1 MTIGI
6 RYTVAKSIQRP
17 TFGDQFVSICWSFLP
32 SGGCQINIRQVQIL
46 RLGEYIVNLHDMA
59 IVPAFFSHT
68 ASKSPWRCMT
78 RIAGAAILALGIARS
93 ASVVGQV
100 PPTEK
105 QEVVDEYHG
114 SRVEDPYRWLEGGAL
129 IEDPAE
135 ADALEQKVAAWT
147 DRQNDY
153 TRAVLDGL
161 PGREAL
167 FARMEELMTVES
179 IGTPQ
184 MHGRYY
190 FYSRQQGDENQAVL
204 YVREGLD
211 GEPRVLLDP
220 NTLDE
225 AGLTSLDWTA
235 PNHDGTLMAFGLSHA
250 GNEIS
255 TLYVMD
261 VKTGAWLADEIPS
274 NAQSVYW
281 MPDSSGFL
289 YEWRRDVDD
298 PYSVQIRYHTVG
310 QHYRQ
315 DPVLFEQFDK
325 TWGPA
330 AWLSRDGRWMILM
343 YWTGT
348 DSNDLWVID
357 FDRWRRTGE
366 FVRETIVAGEKATFT
381 PSAIS
386 GDSMYMH
393 TTLGA
398 SNGCVYRVDL
408 NKPGR
413 DHWTL
418 LIPELPDAVL
428 STVSAARGLL
438 IASYD
443 YKAHTMIDRFDFDGN
458 HLGELDMPG
467 IGSAWI
473 STSVDRT
480 EAFLNYSSF
489 NEPPTIYHIE
499 LAENTRELWARPEV
513 PIDPSIV
520 EVSQVTYESK
530 DGTPVTMFVVHK
542 KGLELDGNNPTILS
556 GYGGFNISM
565 TPWFSKTM
573 FPWYE
578 AGGVMAVPNLRG
590 GGEYGHAW
598 HQAGMLENK
607 QNVFDDF
614 IAAAE
619 WLIANGYTNPSKLAI
634 SGGSNGGL
642 LVGAVAMQ
650 RPDLFKAVVCAVPL
664 LDMLRYQHFLMARY
678 WVPEYGSSEDPEQF
692 QFLIKYSPYQN
703 IKPGITY
710 PSIFFTAGENDAR
723 VHPCHAR
730 KMAAALQNLDTAN
743 QDERPILLW
752 VDREA
757 GHGGGKPMRNIIRDI
772 VDSRIY
778 IMWQLGM
785 LPDLN

>member
-1 MTIGI
+1 MTAWGAVIALSCG
-6 RYTVAKSIQRP
+6 
-17 TFGDQFVSICWSFLP
+17 SF
-32 SGGCQINIRQVQIL
+32 SAQ
-46 RLGEYIVNLHDMA
+46 
-59 IVPAFFSHT
+59 
-68 ASKSPWRCMT
+68 
-78 RIAGAAILALGIARS
+78 AARAQSL
-93 ASVVGQV
+93 

-105 QEVVDEYHG
+105 QVVVDDYHG
-114 SRVEDPYRWLEGGAL
+114 HTVEDPYRWLEGGAL
-129 IEDPAE
+129 IENEAE
-135 ADALEQKVAAWT
+135 ADALEKKVAGWT
-147 DRQNDY
+147 DAQNAY
-153 TRAVLDGL
+153 TRSILDSL
-161 PGREAL
+161 PGRDTL
-167 FARMEELMTVES
+167 FARIEEVMTVES
-179 IGTPQ
+179 IGTPR
-184 MHGRYY
+184 MYGKYY
-190 FYSRQQGDENQAVL
+190 FYSRRQGDENQSLL

-211 GEPRVLLDP
+211 GEPRVLLNP
-220 NTLDE
+220 NTLDAE
-225 AGLTSLDWTA
+225 GLTSLDWTA
-235 PNHDGTLMAFGLSHA
+235 PNHDGTLMAFGLSYA

-255 TLYVMD
+255 TLYIMD
-261 VKTGAWLADEIPS
+261 VATGTWLADEIPN
-274 NAQSVYW
+274 NAQSVSW
-281 MPDSSGFL
+281 LPDSSGFL

-298 PYSVQIRYHTVG
+298 PYSVQIRFHTVG

-315 DPVLFEQFDK
+315 DPVLFEQFNE

-330 AWLSRDGRWMILM
+330 AWLSRDGRWMILL

-348 DSNDLWVID
+348 DSNDAWVID

-366 FVRETIVAGEKATFT
+366 FVRETIVEGEQATFS
-381 PSAIS
+381 PGAVS
-386 GDSMYMH
+386 GDSFYMR
-393 TTLGA
+393 TTLDA

-408 NKPGR
+408 NTPGR

-418 LIPELPDAVL
+418 VIPESPDGAVL
-428 STVSAARGLL
+428 SSVSDARGLL
-438 IASYD
+438 VASYE
-443 YKAHTMIDRFDFDGN
+443 YKAHTVIKRYDMDGN
-458 HLGELDMPG
+458 PIGELDLPG

-473 STSVDRT
+473 STSDDRT

-489 NEPPTIYHIE
+489 NEPPTIYHVD
-499 LAENTRELWARPEV
+499 LADNTRTLWARPKIPV
-513 PIDPSIV
+513 DPSLV
-520 EVSQVTYESK
+520 EVRQVSYESK
-530 DGTPVTMFVVHK
+530 DGEPITMFIVHK
-542 KGLELDGNNPTILS
+542 KGLELDGTNPTILT

-578 AGGVMAVPNLRG
+578 AGGVMAIPNLRG
-590 GGEYGHAW
+590 GGEYGHDW

-619 WLIANGYTNPSKLAI
+619 WLIANGYTNTSKLAI

-664 LDMLRYQHFLMARY
+664 LDMLRYQYFLMARY

-692 QFLIKYSPYQN
+692 DFLIDYSPYQN
-703 IKPGITY
+703 IKPDVEY

-730 KMAAALQNLDTAN
+730 KMAAALQNLDAA
-743 QDERPILLW
+743 DPEDRPILLW

-785 LPDLN
+785 LPDENH